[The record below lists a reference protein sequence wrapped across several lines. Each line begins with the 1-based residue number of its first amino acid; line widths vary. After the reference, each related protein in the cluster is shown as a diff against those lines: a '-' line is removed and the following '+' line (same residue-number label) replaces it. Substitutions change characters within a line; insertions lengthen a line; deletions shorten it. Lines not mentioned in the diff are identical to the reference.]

1 MRSST
6 APNLSMKE
14 SKIPI
19 ENLYFL
25 LCYAWDR
32 LEERDLVNIAA
43 KDHSQLLDLL
53 ANVLLNGTT
62 YLLKRGLDH
71 DYLPH
76 SLTYAGVK
84 GKLLLPQ
91 TLKRNLLPHNQ
102 TVCEFDEFSPNILHN
117 QILKTTIECLL
128 RCEGIEKGLQ
138 SGLRKLIPRFG
149 GVASLPLTEKHFRA
163 VRLHR
168 NNAFYGFLLD
178 ICEVIH
184 QNLLVNEQTG
194 TYQFRD
200 FWRDAKQMA
209 RLFEAFVRN
218 FYRKE
223 IPTAKVYRENIRWQV
238 ETSQA
243 DYRLLPTMQTDI
255 SIELPSRKVLIDTK
269 FYVETFQQYFDAQ
282 KIHSQHLYQ
291 LFAYLQNH
299 PDAQE
304 GILLYPVV
312 NQKISATYQQHQQK
326 IRVETIDLNQPWR
339 QIRAD
344 LLQILLPLASL
355 DPSEG
360 VQEPFIY

>member
-1 MRSST
+1 
-6 APNLSMKE
+6 MKE

-32 LEERDLVNIAA
+32 LEERDLVNVSANE
-43 KDHSQLLDLL
+43 HSHLLDLL
-53 ANVLLNGTT
+53 VNVLLNGTT
-62 YLLKRGLDH
+62 YLLKRGLNH
-71 DYLPH
+71 DYLAQLH
-76 SLTYAGVK
+76 THAGVK

-91 TLKRNLLPHNQ
+91 TLKRNILSQNQ
-102 TVCEFDEFSPNILHN
+102 TVCEFDEFLPNILHN

-128 RCEGIEKGLQ
+128 RCEGLAKDLQ
-138 SGLRKLIPRFG
+138 NRLQKLTVRFG
-149 GVASLPLTEKHFRA
+149 AVTSLSLTEKHFRTI
-163 VRLHR
+163 RLHR

-178 ICEVIH
+178 VCEVIH

-200 FWRDAKQMA
+200 FWRDSKQMA

-218 FYRKE
+218 FYRRE
-223 IPTAKVYRENIRWQV
+223 IPKAKVYRENIRWQV
-238 ETSQA
+238 ETSLA

-255 SIELPSRKVLIDTK
+255 SIELPTRKVLIDTK
-269 FYVETFQQYFDAQ
+269 FYTETFQQYFDAQ

-326 IRVETIDLNQPWR
+326 IRVETIDLNQPWQ
-339 QIRAD
+339 QIRDD
-344 LLQILLPLASL
+344 LLQILLPLTSF

-360 VQEPFIY
+360 VQELFIYR